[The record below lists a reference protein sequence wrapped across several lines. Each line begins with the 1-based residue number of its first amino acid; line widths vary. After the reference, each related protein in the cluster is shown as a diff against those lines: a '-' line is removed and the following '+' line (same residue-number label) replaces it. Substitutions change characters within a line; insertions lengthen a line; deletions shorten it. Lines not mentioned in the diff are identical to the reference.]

1 MPGDSTKIIENAD
14 LGLFGLLMSH
24 MHMAWLKGIG
34 GRLDNRLRYS
44 KSVVYNTFPV
54 PSVDLDVLEPYA
66 QKILNAR
73 EKYAESTLADL
84 YDKLAM
90 PNDLRKAHK
99 TLDRVVDRLYRPEP
113 FENDYNRLE
122 FLLERYTKMISN

>member
-14 LGLFGLLMSH
+14 LGLFGLLMSR
-24 MHMAWLKGIG
+24 MHMTWLKGIG

-44 KSVVYNTFPV
+44 KSVVYNTFPA

-99 TLDRVVDRLYRPEP
+99 TLDKAVDRLYRPEP
-113 FENDYNRLE
+113 FENDYDRLE